1 MTWNSSQS
9 LRRNEKVETW
19 KVIWEIVF
27 FVASGLFYAIALYV
41 AVRASGDVAGF
52 VAGAFTRN
60 ESS

>member
-1 MTWNSSQS
+1 M
-9 LRRNEKVETW
+9 ETW